1 MVKLLFLR
9 HGNSVMN
16 KQRRFCGQFDCELN
30 ELGVAQANQAAEY
43 IVSNYKIDALYSS
56 DLKRVKDTLFPTQRK
71 LNLPVTYSKSLR
83 EVNVGSWQTRTFDEI
98 KETDSGEFLRYKSG
112 DTTVKLGGA
121 ESFEDLHKRALE
133 FVKEIAKKHDGQTVL
148 IATHGGVIRMLL
160 EKWLNVSDVVIRK
173 DYPITNASLTEV
185 DFDGENAKIK
195 FMGKSCYLSD
205 ISE

>member
-1 MVKLLFLR
+1 M
-9 HGNSVMN
+9 
-16 KQRRFCGQFDCELN
+16 
-30 ELGVAQANQAAEY
+30 
-43 IVSNYKIDALYSS
+43 
-56 DLKRVKDTLFPTQRK
+56 
-71 LNLPVTYSKSLR
+71 PVTYSKSLR
-83 EVNVGSWQTRTFDEI
+83 EVNVGSWQTKTFDEI

-121 ESFEDLHKRALE
+121 ESFEDLHKRALK

-185 DFDGENAKIK
+185 DFDGENVKIN
-195 FMGKSCYLSD
+195 FMGKNCYLSD